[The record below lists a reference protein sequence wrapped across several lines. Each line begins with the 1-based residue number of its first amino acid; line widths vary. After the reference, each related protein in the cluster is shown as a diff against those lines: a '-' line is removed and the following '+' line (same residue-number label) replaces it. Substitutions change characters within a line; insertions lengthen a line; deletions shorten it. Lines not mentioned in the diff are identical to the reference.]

1 LSERVEESAV
11 DQLAT
16 AQDIPDERQPVGD
29 LAPPQPVEHAAPP
42 KMSRLA
48 TIVVCL
54 VVVASLAWVVVSWR
68 VLRSPL
74 IDAVGEAAGSVF
86 LALLIVSVI
95 GALRRSRRR

>member
-1 LSERVEESAV
+1 M

-16 AQDIPDERQPVGD
+16 SQDTPHERQPVED
-29 LAPPQPVEHAAPP
+29 LATPKLVEDLTPSHPVEDAATP